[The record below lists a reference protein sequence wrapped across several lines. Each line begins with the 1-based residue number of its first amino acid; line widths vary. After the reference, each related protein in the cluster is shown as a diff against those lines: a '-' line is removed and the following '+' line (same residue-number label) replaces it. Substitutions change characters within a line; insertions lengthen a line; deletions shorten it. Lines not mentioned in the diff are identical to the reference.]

1 MAKKIDLTRTV
12 YELTQEY
19 PELIQIMEKLGF
31 TEITKKPMLMSA
43 GKIMTIPKGAKLKNI
58 PMTDVVT
65 ALLSNGFELT
75 GEMPAHQI
83 PDKKPVP
90 MPRAKLQDDPESRK
104 L

>member
-19 PELIQIMEKLGF
+19 PELIQIMVKLGF
-31 TEITKKPMLMSA
+31 TEITKKSMLMSA

-75 GEMPAHQI
+75 GEMRSGI
-83 PDKKPVP
+83 PGTSGT
-90 MPRAKLQDDPESRK
+90 A
-104 L
+104 

>member
-43 GKIMTIPKGAKLKNI
+43 GKIMAQSHFLC
-58 PMTDVVT
+58 D
-65 ALLSNGFELT
+65 AGF
-75 GEMPAHQI
+75 
-83 PDKKPVP
+83 
-90 MPRAKLQDDPESRK
+90 RS
-104 L
+104 